1 LRDMG
6 RRWLRIA
13 ALLIVCGP
21 ASASAPDAQRFT
33 AEIAARIAKAAP
45 QVHVAIAGPL
55 TLKLEGGPE
64 GENQLNLDRILAFC
78 AANSAEDC
86 EGTKSRFVAAAVET
100 ATGDYTV
107 TRERLRVVVRSA
119 DYARMVQ
126 DTLGKDGAM
135 LVTRPV
141 GDGLVAMLAADFP
154 KTLSLVPLRDLAALH
169 LSEAEAFELG
179 RRNVLAHLPKL
190 PTAADLKQRV
200 IMIAGEDYD
209 ASLILADGW
218 GQLAH
223 DTDGKLFMTVA
234 SDNELVVGVAD
245 EEQIRRLR
253 NAVAEDFRTAER
265 GVSPEV
271 YRWSEGGWVA
281 VK

>member
-1 LRDMG
+1 MIRQ
-6 RRWLRIA
+6 WLGLA
-13 ALLIVCGP
+13 ALLIVSGP
-21 ASASAPDAQRFT
+21 APVSPPDAQRFT
-33 AEIAARIAKAAP
+33 EEIAARIAKGAP
-45 QVHVAIAGPL
+45 KAHVTIAGPL
-55 TLKLEGGPE
+55 TLKIKGGPK
-64 GENQLNLDRILAFC
+64 GEDQINLDRIQAFC
-78 AANSAEDC
+78 ATNSAEDC
-86 EGTKSRFVAAAVET
+86 EATKTQFVTGAVEAAT
-100 ATGDYTV
+100 ADYTI
-107 TRERLRVVVRSA
+107 TRERLRVVVRSV

-126 DTLGKDGAM
+126 DTLGKDGGT

-154 KTLSLVPLRDLAALH
+154 NTLSLVPARDLAPLH

-200 IMIAGEDYD
+200 IMFNGEDYD

-234 SDNELVVGVAD
+234 SDNDLVVGVAD
-245 EEQIRRLR
+245 DEQARRLR
-253 NAVAEDFRTAER
+253 AVAAEGFRAAER
-265 GVSPEV
+265 GISPEV
-271 YRWSEGGWVA
+271 YRWSERGWIA